1 LAAAITAPGIASM
14 MTSSSFDQWI
24 VS

>member
-1 LAAAITAPGIASM
+1 LAAAITEFGIASM